1 MTKEVDEFSS
11 ILNQGI
17 SYIEKGDFDKAI
29 LLYSK
34 IRSSFE
40 RLPKMRK
47 TEELVKKVNL
57 FYEELSLYLELNE
70 ANILANE
77 GKLEKLKQILDHIY
91 DLEIELNEVK
101 SASSLLKTAEL
112 MRKDYINFY
121 KVKGASKK
129 FNETYDLVEEL
140 IKKRKWNSVFREYAH
155 LLFLY
160 NQIIVIDESKKEN
173 LYDKLNNL
181 LRNIK
186 VYKSMHD
193 SYNKPT
199 KNHKEEIK
207 KESVKV
213 AVKEAKKLELKEKT
227 KDPSVN
233 RKKIDQKKVFKDL
246 RKAIEEGDIEEAV
259 ELLNS

>member
-11 ILNQGI
+11 LLNQGI
-17 SYIEKGDFDKAI
+17 FYIEKGNFDKAI

-47 TEELVKKVNL
+47 TEELTKKVNV

-77 GKLEKLKQILDHIY
+77 GKLEKLKEMLDHIY
-91 DLEIELNEVK
+91 DLEIELNEVR
-101 SASSLLKTAEL
+101 SASPLLKTAEL
-112 MRKDYINFY
+112 MRKDYLNFY

-129 FNETYDLVEEL
+129 FNETYNLIGEL

-155 LLFLY
+155 ILFLY
-160 NQIIVIDESKKEN
+160 NQIIRVDESKKEI
-173 LYDKLNNL
+173 LYGKLNNL
-181 LRNIK
+181 LRDIN

-193 SYNKPT
+193 SYNKV
-199 KNHKEEIK
+199 KERK
-207 KESVKV
+207 KEPVKIV
-213 AVKEAKKLELKEKT
+213 AKEDKKLNEREG
-227 KDPSVN
+227 
-233 RKKIDQKKVFKDL
+233 KKLNVKQKMVDEKKVFKDL

-259 ELLNS
+259 ELLNK